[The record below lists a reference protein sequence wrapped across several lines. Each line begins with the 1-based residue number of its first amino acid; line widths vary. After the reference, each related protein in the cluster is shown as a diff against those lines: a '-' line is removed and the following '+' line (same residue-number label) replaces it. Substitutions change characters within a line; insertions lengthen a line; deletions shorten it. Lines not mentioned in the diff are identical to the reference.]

1 MRTSDSSP
9 PRPADRRRWLFTGA
23 MLLIPVLFFVLLEG
37 GLRVFGYGDDYPL
50 FEPIEGY
57 PQYLVQNREVARRY
71 FAQQTNVPTALHD
84 VFDAEKGA
92 DEYRIFVQGGSTAA
106 GFPFYHGGAFSRMLE
121 DRLQQTFPDRKIEVV
136 NTAMAAV
143 NTYTLLDLADEIIA
157 QHPDAVLIYAG
168 HNEYYGALGVGS
180 TESLGPFRGLVNTY
194 LRLRRFR
201 TVQLLRSGLAAASGL
216 FADDAGGDGDQ
227 GTLMSRMV
235 GEQVIPYGSTAFDL
249 GRKQFEANLSDLLAK
264 YERVGIPVFVA
275 TLASNERDQR
285 PFETVFAE
293 GTDQA
298 AWQAAYERGLDA
310 LKRGDARAARTAF
323 AEATQTDS
331 LAADAFYALAR
342 TEEATGDTTDAR
354 ADYIAAR
361 DRDALRFR
369 APELFNDVIREVA
382 AAHGATVVGAQAN
395 IRRAAPGGIV
405 GEKHMLEHLHPTV
418 DGYFLLA
425 DAFYDALREAGAI
438 GAWDRP
444 IAEADARRDLLLTPA
459 DSLVGLLRVR
469 RLKSDWPF
477 VPRGTTA
484 PRQDTLTVRNGFDR
498 VVESLYKS
506 EETWL
511 EATEKLATY
520 YEQTGD
526 ERHAVQARK
535 AMIAS
540 YPMISQPYI
549 GLGGLLMRAG
559 RTGEAQGYF
568 KEALERDP
576 NSATALSM
584 LGAIELE
591 RRNTTA
597 AIDLLERAR
606 ARAPRDPQL
615 LYNLSGAYALSQRFA
630 EARATAEAL
639 LAVQP
644 NHARGRALLASLP
657 PPGTPSPQSSP

>member
-1 MRTSDSSP
+1 MRTSDSP
-9 PRPADRRRWLFTGA
+9 APRPASRRRWLFTGA

-37 GLRVFGYGDDYPL
+37 GLRLFGYGDDYPL

-121 DRLQQTFPDRKIEVV
+121 HRLQQTFSDRKIEVI

-143 NTYTLLDLADEIIA
+143 NSYTLLDLADEIIA
-157 QHPDAVLIYAG
+157 QRPDAVLIYAG

-201 TVQLLRSGLAAASGL
+201 TVQLLRSGLASAAGL

-264 YERVGIPVFVA
+264 YERAGIPVFVA

-293 GTDQA
+293 GTDRA
-298 AWQAAYERGLDA
+298 AWQTTYERGLDA
-310 LKRGDARAARTAF
+310 LRRGDASAARTAF
-323 AEATQTDS
+323 AEATQIDS

-342 TEEATGDTTDAR
+342 AEEVAGDTAAAR
-354 ADYIAAR
+354 TAYIAAR

-369 APELFNDVIREVA
+369 APEAFNDVIREVA
-382 AAHGATVVGAQAN
+382 AAHGATVVEAQAN

-425 DAFYDALREAGAI
+425 DAFYDSLREAGAI
-438 GAWDRP
+438 GEWRRP
-444 IAEADARRDLLLTPA
+444 IARADARRDLLLTPA
-459 DSLVGLLRVR
+459 DSLVGILRVR

-484 PRQDTLTVRNGFDR
+484 PRQDTLTLRTGFDR
-498 VVESLYKS
+498 VVESLYQSK
-506 EETWL
+506 ETWL
-511 EATEKLATY
+511 EATEKLATF
-520 YEQTGD
+520 YEQEGD
-526 ERHAVQARK
+526 ARHAVQARK

-540 YPMISQPYI
+540 YPMIAQPYI
-549 GLGGLLMRAG
+549 GLGGLLMRAD
-559 RTGEAQGYF
+559 RLGEAQGYF
-568 KEALERDP
+568 NEALERDP

-584 LGAIELE
+584 LGAIELQ

-630 EARATAEAL
+630 DARATAEAL

-657 PPGTPSPQSSP
+657 PAPSAP